1 MRRYRPFLEKLDLT
15 YTQYIAMMVLW
26 EKRSVSAKDL
36 GTMLYL
42 DSGTL
47 TPLLKKLESKG
58 YLKRVRSRED
68 ERVMTVSVTAKGD
81 ALREEAKSIPSE
93 MAACVH
99 IPAEDAAELLRIVRS
114 MMKQFGDSRTEAS
127 CPKQRLNSPRSAGRS
142 WNMR

>member
-1 MRRYRPFLEKLDLT
+1 MVRRYRPFLEKLDLT

-81 ALREEAKSIPSE
+81 ALREEAKNIPSE
-93 MAACVH
+93 MASCVH

-114 MMKQFGDSRTEAS
+114 MMKQFGDS
-127 CPKQRLNSPRSAGRS
+127 
-142 WNMR
+142 